1 MNNEVKKISE
11 NPCLSSSSVRQAQN
25 PRSKRLLIIDRDG
38 TLIKEPADYQIDSF
52 EKLELLEGVIR
63 WLGEIARNLDYE
75 LVMATNQDG
84 LGTNSFPEDT
94 FLGPHNFLLKTLENE
109 GIVFSDI
116 LIDRSFE
123 EENSPNRKPRIGMF
137 DKYVKE
143 DYNLSE
149 SFVIGDRLTDVQ
161 LAKNLG
167 AKSILITQK
176 SESEANFCVT
186 NWEQIFQIVKNKR
199 IATVNRKTNET
210 DITVTVDLDGNLDGK
225 IDTGVGFLDHMLQ
238 QIDRHAAI
246 GISVS
251 CKGDLHIDEHHTV
264 EDIGIALGEA
274 IKLALGN
281 KAGIGR
287 YGFALPMD
295 DCQAKVL
302 IDLGGRPYFKWKAK
316 FKREKIGDMATELL
330 PHFFQSLAYSLA
342 ANVHVKAIGKNEHHK
357 AEAIFKAFAR
367 ALRQAVKI
375 EGNVLPSTKG
385 IL

>member
-11 NPCLSSSSVRQAQN
+11 NLENQCA
-25 PRSKRLLIIDRDG
+25 PRSNRLLIIDRDG
-38 TLIKEPADYQIDSF
+38 TLIKEPDDYQIDSF
-52 EKLELLEGVIR
+52 EKLELLQGVIR
-63 WLGEIARNLDYE
+63 WLGMIVRETDYE

-84 LGTNSFPEDT
+84 LGTNSFPENT
-94 FLGPHNFLLKTLENE
+94 FWGPHNLLLKTLESE
-109 GIVFSDI
+109 GIAFSEI

-123 EENSPNRKPRIGMF
+123 EENSPNRKPRTGMF
-137 DKYVKE
+137 SKYLNG
-143 DYNLSE
+143 DYNLAE

-167 AKSILITQK
+167 AKSIFIT
-176 SESEANFCVT
+176 SNTETNADFCVT

-210 DITVTVDLDGNLDGK
+210 DITVTVDLDGSFDGR

-238 QIDRHAAI
+238 QIDRHAGI

-264 EDIGIALGEA
+264 EDIAIALGEA
-274 IKLALGN
+274 IKKALGN

-295 DCQAKVL
+295 DCNAKVL
-302 IDLGGRPYFKWKAK
+302 IDLGGRPYFKWKAN
-316 FKREKIGDMATELL
+316 FKREKLGDMATELL
-330 PHFFQSLAYSLA
+330 PHFFQSLSYSLS
-342 ANVHVKAIGKNEHHK
+342 ANVHIKAKGPNEHHK

-367 ALRQAVKI
+367 AIRQAVKI

-385 IL
+385 II